1 MYQLK
6 EFHRSTFTMKCK
18 QKNAQSY
25 NTSRIET
32 KANKAAS
39 EMYSLGVSVYA
50 MCNTK
55 SLFQVSCLHKKN

>member
-6 EFHRSTFTMKCK
+6 ELNRSTFTMKCK

-25 NTSRIET
+25 NNTKWIGT

-39 EMYSLGVSVYA
+39 DMYNLRDLVNAIV
-50 MCNTK
+50 
-55 SLFQVSCLHKKN
+55 